1 MVAIASKSEEH
12 YRKTVAL
19 LLQLH
24 QLMQDGKSESNEADA
39 IRDQL
44 DIPWK
49 RLTQNESLRIDNLSA
64 DLASIE
70 PASPFKH
77 PNGGGILSSKI
88 ADQIQSARQANR
100 CEEILFILRE
110 HSEDVSADR
119 AAFLR
124 GWCYEQLGESE
135 VARLFFAFA
144 AHLDRKNDLYAVFS
158 APA

>member
-1 MVAIASKSEEH
+1 MVAIASKPDEH
-12 YRKTVAL
+12 FRKSVAL
-19 LLQLH
+19 LIQLH
-24 QLMQDGKSESNEADA
+24 GLMRDGKSETSEADA

-44 DIPWK
+44 DFPWK
-49 RLTQNESLRIDNLSA
+49 HLTDTEARRVRDLSA

-70 PASPFKH
+70 PDSPFKH

-110 HSEDVSADR
+110 HSKDVSADR